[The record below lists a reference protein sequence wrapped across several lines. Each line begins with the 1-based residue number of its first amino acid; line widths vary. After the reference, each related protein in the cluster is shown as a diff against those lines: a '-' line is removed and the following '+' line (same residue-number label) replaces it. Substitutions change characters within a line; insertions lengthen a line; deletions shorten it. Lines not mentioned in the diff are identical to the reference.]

1 MEDDDIRRFRRVAGA
16 VRDTGL
22 SHGYGRGPRQLR
34 PGERLRL
41 GAQKLAYRVAPPEAV
56 DHHLA
61 TPAGVKLYADGP
73 YLHPAQFGVIAG
85 RGTGTDAGR
94 ENVAGLNL
102 MLDYAAAQGL
112 PVVMPHHAVLEIAN
126 AVAPLSYPAGI
137 VLNGNGCTIRAQ
149 DDDAPVV
156 VASAWLGTA
165 PVGRGARLSDLRIE
179 GTGGAVAGPPD
190 AQHGLVIHGCDG
202 VFEEI
207 VVIRVGGSGI
217 LQTEKDRSGSPAAE
231 PLTGNRILRPRILQ
245 CAGIGLDIPTGE
257 GAMGR
262 GGVLSDPVV
271 VALAM
276 ARTPKIRPV
285 PGARASPVG
294 HAAGGAL
301 SFPVRDAPGER
312 TTEVPGWRL
321 PDPFGNDWSVAATL
335 DGDEGRPSM
344 VIAEAGAWSPLT
356 GGEHVHT
363 DLPGASVIFDD
374 AQGVYRVD
382 RHLWHRRQDV
392 RGLVDIDGVRAE
404 WRGGI
409 PAVGAVFCEFVAP
422 AFGGMERHEGLF
434 TIRLAGTAED
444 GLGGVGAILHRG
456 TGRVGFGLRPEGGD
470 LLYSAG
476 PSFHPGRLHR
486 LFLFYDLVAGE
497 VSVILNGGSV
507 FVGKRLKDWRPVRAQ
522 RMMLWENGFV
532 GARSGFSGGARK
544 IQIFDA
550 ADLPG

>member
-1 MEDDDIRRFRRVAGA
+1 M
-16 VRDTGL
+16 
-22 SHGYGRGPRQLR
+22 
-34 PGERLRL
+34 
-41 GAQKLAYRVAPPEAV
+41 

-73 YLHPAQFGVIAG
+73 YLHPAQFGAIAG

-94 ENVAGLNL
+94 ENVVGLNL
-102 MLDYAAAQGL
+102 MLDYAVAQGL

-126 AVAPLSYPAGI
+126 AVTTAELSRRHRPERQW
-137 VLNGNGCTIRAQ
+137 LHDPRPRRRCT
-149 DDDAPVV
+149 
-156 VASAWLGTA
+156 GGGG
-165 PVGRGARLSDLRIE
+165 VGLARHGARR
-179 GTGGAVAGPPD
+179 TGGAAVGSEDRGDGRRRRGPPD

-207 VVIRVGGSGI
+207 VVIRAGGSGI

-245 CAGIGLDIPTGE
+245 CGGIGLDIPAGE

-271 VALAM
+271 VAPAM

-285 PGARASPVG
+285 PGARTRASPIG

-344 VIAEAGAWSPLT
+344 VIAEAGVWSPLT

-363 DLPGASVIFDD
+363 DLPGALVIFDD

-382 RHLWHRRQDV
+382 RRLWHRRQDV
-392 RGLVDIDGVRAE
+392 HGLVDIDGVRAE

-434 TIRLAGTAED
+434 TIRLAGAAED
-444 GLGGVGAILHRG
+444 GLGGVGRFS
-456 TGRVGFGLRPEGGD
+456 TGAPD
-470 LLYSAG
+470 
-476 PSFHPGRLHR
+476 
-486 LFLFYDLVAGE
+486 
-497 VSVILNGGSV
+497 VSVSV
-507 FVGKRLKDWRPVRAQ
+507 CARRGAICSTPRGQAFTRAGCTAVP
-522 RMMLWENGFV
+522 L
-532 GARSGFSGGARK
+532 
-544 IQIFDA
+544 
-550 ADLPG
+550 L